1 MKVLVVPL
9 RCILLCVGVSFFL
22 TCPGIDATAIMN
34 SSSSSSSSS
43 EDNSRRNAIT
53 VAPKKNKKTN
63 ITDNDTLWNN
73 KNNNSN
79 DSNDDDYYVF
89 SSLLQDDD
97 NDNDKNV
104 TTDFKS
110 TINNTNNNTN
120 NIANSSNNV
129 SRVTT
134 YEYLYENKRHE
145 APQWMIDFM
154 NFRKHLFLQ
163 TVEPIIVWLLG
174 PVDENDDDAWEPM
187 VPIVKPTKIRWNVFS
202 NTATTAAATASGAD
216 VHTKT
221 GTSITT
227 TTTTTTTTTHASTTK
242 TNAQLSYTPS
252 YDPDYNPH
260 DYHYHHQYHRRRL
273 GFLPNYVEDISAFK
287 ETSMSFATLIM
298 LVFLLCCLFL
308 IFLSCFYHNQ
318 KTSPLFSS
326 PRRHRLPKLVPP
338 PLPVDGYFKWVKVCF
353 FVSDEEIIH
362 RIGYDALIFLRFHRL
377 ALRCIV
383 KMSVFS
389 FVVLLP
395 LNFTGSGHAN
405 AKDLKGY
412 VGSLFFTDFLRFTMA
427 NVSGGSPRLWV
438 HCFAAYLL
446 TAIVVRELL
455 VEYETFNSIRHT
467 YLLSREPH
475 LRTVMVTNIPRHLRS
490 RAKINS
496 YFRHVYPQA
505 VQQVIL
511 CQNVM
516 TLEKL
521 VAQRTNVLSQLEKE
535 LLLLCRTE
543 KYKLFQPEQQRRLGK
558 KALTAC
564 CRCSC
569 CGSNPSG
576 ASWTMAHVFGFRH
589 CLERLQ
595 LVPGT
600 QERLTRLYTD
610 LESLN
615 QDIEQEQ
622 RRRRRVMKML
632 DRMEA
637 GGDGSKDIDYL
648 LALSSPFA
656 STEQQQKNHERLGLV
671 VPKNAKKQQLVTSSP
686 LSPMPEEYFSTN
698 TSIHVAAKEDT
709 ISPPPQ
715 VQDEESHGLAQQ
727 QQEPTEQVLPAASRS
742 GGGGSGV
749 LRARSPQPSSSVSK
763 GNPES
768 DVNNES
774 DDETSLTKRSRKS
787 STMSKAKQ
795 KMQRLSRM
803 VGSSLAGG
811 TATNVN
817 DSNAIAVATAEAAN
831 DGYNPPATA
840 EYTQMADRVTLQQDN
855 GSGIGKSLSGDF
867 AQLPPAR
874 VLGNNSQ
881 RPSSKSSQPPAH
893 IEDHLNEVSD
903 KAFVVMHTF
912 TAATIAIQS
921 MHSSRP
927 GSMQV
932 STAPEPRDILWNNIY
947 ISKGATR
954 TRSYVGE
961 VLVLL
966 IITFYVVPIALVS
979 LLVSESALVSSSPR
993 LAQLDQASAFFS
1005 SAIAMIQPLCIVA
1018 IQQLLPPLFLAI
1030 GRAEGLV
1037 SFSEVQMRAFSRYF
1051 LFQVL
1056 NVFLVTTIAG
1066 SIFDT
1071 IAIIVENPEAAFEM
1085 LGNSLPR
1092 MSSFFITFVT
1102 IKTFLGLGK
1111 LVASTTVCC
1120 CLARESV

>member
-1 MKVLVVPL
+1 MRTPLLLLVLGAST
-9 RCILLCVGVSFFL
+9 LLLECVTASAASLLDNTHRQLLDGEAYSLNNTL
-22 TCPGIDATAIMN
+22 TVEERIEINTDESN
-34 SSSSSSSSS
+34 STSS
-43 EDNSRRNAIT
+43 T
-53 VAPKKNKKTN
+53 T
-63 ITDNDTLWNN
+63 
-73 KNNNSN
+73 
-79 DSNDDDYYVF
+79 F
-89 SSLLQDDD
+89 SSTNASYYDSYMARNSL
-97 NDNDKNV
+97 NA
-104 TTDFKS
+104 TTAPTK
-110 TINNTNNNTN
+110 
-120 NIANSSNNV
+120 
-129 SRVTT
+129 VTT
-134 YEYLYENKRHE
+134 YQYLYEEQRHE
-145 APQWMIDFM
+145 APQWMIRFM
-154 NFRKHLFLQ
+154 DLRQELFLS
-163 TVEPIIVWLLG
+163 TIEPIICFLLG
-174 PVDENDDDAWEPM
+174 PVEEEEAIEEEEESYSTNNFWKSQASLMHRDNTLITKLQEEEHRASKPYRQQYIPDYDQDYHPSLDNNDD
-187 VPIVKPTKIRWNVFS
+187 
-202 NTATTAAATASGAD
+202 
-216 VHTKT
+216 
-221 GTSITT
+221 
-227 TTTTTTTTTHASTTK
+227 
-242 TNAQLSYTPS
+242 Q
-252 YDPDYNPH
+252 
-260 DYHYHHQYHRRRL
+260 QYHRRL
-273 GFLPNYVEDISAFK
+273 GFLPNYVEDAKAFK
-287 ETSMSFATLIM
+287 ETSMSFATLMM
-298 LVFLLCCLFL
+298 LVFLLACLFL

-353 FVSDEEIIH
+353 YLSDDEIIH
-362 RIGYDALIFLRFHRL
+362 RVGYDALIFIRFHRL

-455 VEYETFNSIRHT
+455 SEYETFNSIRHT

-475 LRTVMVTNIPRHLRS
+475 LRTVLVTNIPRHLRS

-505 VQQVIL
+505 VQQVVL

-516 TLEKL
+516 TLEQL
-521 VAQRTNVLSQLEKE
+521 VRQRTSVLSQLEKE

-543 KYKLFQPEQQRRLGK
+543 KYKLFKPEEQRRLGR
-558 KALTAC
+558 KAFSAC

-576 ASWTMAHVFGFRH
+576 ASWSLAVQHVLGIRH

-600 QERLTRLYTD
+600 QERLTRLYTL

-648 LALSSPFA
+648 LALSSPYA
-656 STEQQQKNHERLGLV
+656 SNTQTSRAQQEKDNKRLGLV
-671 VPKNAKKQQLVTSSP
+671 VPKNHTSRRQQQPLPPTPENDTSGAR
-686 LSPMPEEYFSTN
+686 EEG
-698 TSIHVAAKEDT
+698 A
-709 ISPPPQ
+709 PPPPPPPPPPRDTAS
-715 VQDEESHGLAQQ
+715 DEPQQ
-727 QQEPTEQVLPAASRS
+727 PQEQELPAASS
-742 GGGGSGV
+742 PGGNGSGV
-749 LRARSPQPSSSVSK
+749 LRARSPLHPSAMPSRAGMDQQSDSEDSDNETQTKSRKPSSK
-763 GNPES
+763 
-768 DVNNES
+768 
-774 DDETSLTKRSRKS
+774 
-787 STMSKAKQ
+787 MSKAKQ
-795 KMQRLSRM
+795 KMKSFSRM
-803 VGSSLAGG
+803 VGSSLTNAGANQ
-811 TATNVN
+811 TTSNQ
-817 DSNAIAVATAEAAN
+817 SNAVAVAAAEAAN
-831 DGYNPPATA
+831 DGYIPPAVPNYMP
-840 EYTQMADRVTLQQDN
+840 ENQDN
-855 GSGIGKSLSGDF
+855 ASTSDYIG
-867 AQLPPAR
+867 APAEDAAATTR
-874 VLGNNSQ
+874 PASM
-881 RPSSKSSQPPAH
+881 PSSSSRTSSNRPLSRPPAH

-903 KAFVVMHTF
+903 KAFVVMQTF

-932 STAPEPRDILWNNIY
+932 STAPEPRDILWDNIY

-954 TRSYVGE
+954 TRSYLGE
-961 VLVLL
+961 VLVLM

-1005 SAIAMIQPLCIVA
+1005 SAIAMVQPLCIVG
-1018 IQQLLPPLFLAI
+1018 IQQLLPPLFMAI
-1030 GRAEGLV
+1030 GRAEGCV

-1111 LVASTTVCC
+1111 RGKCDA
-1120 CLARESV
+1120 AIDN

>member
-1 MKVLVVPL
+1 MKTPL
-9 RCILLCVGVSFFL
+9 RILLLVLGASTLLTECVTASSASALDSDHRELQDGEATSTNDTLLTVEERIPIDEYNASLSTTATYSPTNASYYDSYMARNSF
-22 TCPGIDATAIMN
+22 
-34 SSSSSSSSS
+34 
-43 EDNSRRNAIT
+43 NAT
-53 VAPKKNKKTN
+53 VAPTK
-63 ITDNDTLWNN
+63 
-73 KNNNSN
+73 
-79 DSNDDDYYVF
+79 
-89 SSLLQDDD
+89 
-97 NDNDKNV
+97 
-104 TTDFKS
+104 
-110 TINNTNNNTN
+110 
-120 NIANSSNNV
+120 
-129 SRVTT
+129 VTT
-134 YEYLYENKRHE
+134 YQYLYEEQRHE
-145 APQWMIDFM
+145 APQWMIQFM
-154 NFRKHLFLQ
+154 DLRQELFLH
-163 TVEPIIVWLLG
+163 TIEPIICFLLG
-174 PVDENDDDAWEPM
+174 PVEEDEAVVVEEGYSYSAWKSPASLMHHHNTLQTKPEEGHHKPYRQQYVPDYDQNYQPPDDD
-187 VPIVKPTKIRWNVFS
+187 R
-202 NTATTAAATASGAD
+202 
-216 VHTKT
+216 
-221 GTSITT
+221 
-227 TTTTTTTTTHASTTK
+227 
-242 TNAQLSYTPS
+242 L
-252 YDPDYNPH
+252 
-260 DYHYHHQYHRRRL
+260 YHRRL
-273 GFLPNYVEDISAFK
+273 GFLPNYVEDAKAFK
-287 ETSMSFATLIM
+287 ETSMSFATLMM
-298 LVFLLCCLFL
+298 LVFLLACLFL

-353 FVSDEEIIH
+353 YLSDDEIIH
-362 RIGYDALIFLRFHRL
+362 RIGYDALIFIRFHRL

-455 VEYETFNSIRHT
+455 IEYETFNSIRHT

-475 LRTVMVTNIPRHLRS
+475 LRTVLVTNIPRHLRS

-505 VQQVIL
+505 VQQVVL

-516 TLEKL
+516 TLEQL
-521 VAQRTNVLSQLEKE
+521 VRQRTSVLSQLEKE

-543 KYKLFQPEQQRRLGK
+543 KYKLFKPEEQRRLGR
-558 KALTAC
+558 KAFSAC

-576 ASWTMAHVFGFRH
+576 ASWTLAVQHVLGIRH

-600 QERLTRLYTD
+600 QERLTRLYTL

-648 LALSSPFA
+648 LALSSPYA
-656 STEQQQKNHERLGLV
+656 NNSQMSAAQQEKNNHRLGLV
-671 VPKNAKKQQLVTSSP
+671 VPKNHTSRRQQKPLAPTPENDTSAATEEGLPPPPPPPLPARDTTSDYPQQPQEQELPVASSP
-686 LSPMPEEYFSTN
+686 
-698 TSIHVAAKEDT
+698 
-709 ISPPPQ
+709 
-715 VQDEESHGLAQQ
+715 
-727 QQEPTEQVLPAASRS
+727 
-742 GGGGSGV
+742 GGNGSGV
-749 LRARSPQPSSSVSK
+749 LRARSPLHPSAMPTR
-763 GNPES
+763 GGMDQHS
-768 DVNNES
+768 DGEDSDNE
-774 DDETSLTKRSRKS
+774 TQTKSRKS
-787 STMSKAKQ
+787 SSKMSKAKQ
-795 KMQRLSRM
+795 KMKSFSRM
-803 VGSSLAGG
+803 VGSSLTNAGANQ
-811 TATNVN
+811 ATSNQ
-817 DSNAIAVATAEAAN
+817 SNAMAVAAAEATN
-831 DGYNPPATA
+831 DGYSPPAIPN
-840 EYTQMADRVTLQQDN
+840 EMPENQDN
-855 GSGIGKSLSGDF
+855 ANTSDYIGAPTEDPS
-867 AQLPPAR
+867 ANTRPA
-874 VLGNNSQ
+874 SMS
-881 RPSSKSSQPPAH
+881 SSKSKTRSSRHLTQPH

-903 KAFVVMHTF
+903 KAFVVMQTF

-932 STAPEPRDILWNNIY
+932 LTAPEPRDILWDNIY

-954 TRSYVGE
+954 TRSYLGE
-961 VLVLL
+961 VLVLM

-1005 SAIAMIQPLCIVA
+1005 SAIAMVQPLCIVG
-1018 IQQLLPPLFLAI
+1018 IQQLLPPLFMAI
-1030 GRAEGLV
+1030 GRAEGCV

-1056 NVFLVTTIAG
+1056 NIFLVTTIAG

-1111 LVASTTVCC
+1111 RGKCDA
-1120 CLARESV
+1120 AMDR